1 MPTFTPPHGS
11 YGNVEPATRLEM
23 WFGRID
29 RGLTV
34 LKKDGVYTVVDFPY
48 QGDCDDADIC
58 YLGGHVYEVSNE
70 EADALTAADLG
81 DGVNRDTWDAYATYL
96 WGSLQTWIAP

>member
-1 MPTFTPPHGS
+1 MPKFTPPHAS

-34 LKKDGVYTVVDFPY
+34 LKKDGVYTVTDFPY

-58 YLGGHVYEVSNE
+58 YLGGHIYDVS
-70 EADALTAADLG
+70 DAEAADLVAADFG
-81 DGVNRDTWDAYATYL
+81 DGIDNDTWDALATYL